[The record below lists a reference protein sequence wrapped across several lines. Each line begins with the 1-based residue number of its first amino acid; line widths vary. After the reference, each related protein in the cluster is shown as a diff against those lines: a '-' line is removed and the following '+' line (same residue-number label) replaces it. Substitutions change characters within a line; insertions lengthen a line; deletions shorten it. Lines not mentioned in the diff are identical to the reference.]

1 LSDANI
7 HGLTLP
13 QKVTKFGT
21 VSFYTFSGNAKQETC
36 TVERKAVNPWVWS
49 IKLGY
54 NQAEI
59 IGGATRQLI
68 CAGQTSVD
76 GDGNPLHPGEMRSQ
90 IGVALDNLEAVLK
103 DAGMDLSNV
112 VKLGVY
118 ATDVDEALKN
128 FDLLGMRFGP
138 HQVAPPMTLLGV
150 TRLAIPGLLF
160 EIEATALA

>member
-1 LSDANI
+1 M
-7 HGLTLP
+7 
-13 QKVTKFGT
+13 
-21 VSFYTFSGNAKQETC
+21 
-36 TVERKAVNPWVWS
+36 ERKAVNPWDWS
-49 IKLGY
+49 IRLGY

-59 IGGATRQLI
+59 IDGATRQLI

-76 GDGNPLHPGEMRSQ
+76 GDGNPLHPGEMRGQ